1 MKPLSKVYNLFSQV
15 FYTNII
21 DDISLAPIAK
31 YLDKEEFRKVGYGVA
46 NQTAATSTSIGS
58 THNVLDLKRFK
69 KLKERLLQEFYYFK
83 NEYLKYTTT
92 DFCITTSWITKSAP
106 GETSHIHNHR
116 NCFYSGIFHLQV
128 PPNSGEICFENYLET
143 NYIKLLASEYNIHNS
158 SHYTMMPRNGTIL
171 FFPSMIHHRVL
182 PNNSEEVRYSLAFN
196 LMPKGKVGEGDS
208 FHEFN

>member
-1 MKPLSKVYNLFSQV
+1 MKNTSKVYNLFSKV

-31 YLDKEEFRKVGYGVA
+31 YLDKEEFKKVGYGVA
-46 NQTAATSTSIGS
+46 NQTLKTSTSIGS

-83 NEYLKYTTT
+83 NEYLKYTNN
-92 DFCITTSWITKSAP
+92 DFVITTSWITKSAP

-116 NCFYSGIFHLQV
+116 NCFYSGIFYLQV

-171 FFPSMIHHRVL
+171 FFPSMIHHRIL
-182 PNNSEEVRYSLAFN
+182 TNNSAEVRYSLAFN
-196 LMPKGKVGEGDS
+196 LMPKGKAGEWDS
-208 FHEFN
+208 FYEFN